1 MTTQNENLPANIEI
15 LDPENTTRNK
25 LFVTIAGQ
33 DWQKDLEDLSLTIN
47 SSEEEIMSIIVP
59 IIQEEF
65 NEDISDTYKIRKAI
79 NNENIFIIPNSTAG
93 SI

>member
-33 DWQKDLEDLSLTIN
+33 DWQKDLEELSLTIN
-47 SSEEEIMSIIVP
+47 SSEEEIMSIIIP

-93 SI
+93 SV

>member
-33 DWQKDLEDLSLTIN
+33 DWQKDLEELSLTIN

-93 SI
+93 SV